1 MFKAIV
7 ISLLVGAAATT
18 SAEYFLHYNLLDY
31 VKDLFVGLYH
41 KL

>member
-1 MFKAIV
+1 MFKVVV

-18 SAEYFLHYNLLDY
+18 SAEYFLHYNLFDY
-31 VKDLFVGLYH
+31 VKDFFAVLYH